1 MMFHDINEYH
11 NSFSIY
17 VTMHFPFFQVDQY
30 LYHMRLSDETLLE
43 IAKRFRKEMEKGLG
57 ATTHP
62 TASVKMLPT
71 FVRSTPDGTGTVPT
85 GRGLEAPLPGGDLDD
100 FAQGPKE
107 LCTPGMVL
115 WF

>member
-1 MMFHDINEYH
+1 MRLY
-11 NSFSIY
+11 S
-17 VTMHFPFFQVDQY
+17 FPFFQVDQY

-43 IAKRFRKEMEKGLG
+43 ISKRFRKEMEKGLA

-71 FVRSTPDGTGTVPT
+71 FVRSTPDGTGAAP
-85 GRGLEAPLPGGDLDD
+85 GGMALGAPLPGGDVGG

-107 LCTPGMVL
+107 LHASEDSWVSSFRKQPWL
-115 WF
+115 I

>member
-43 IAKRFRKEMEKGLG
+43 IAKRFRKEM
-57 ATTHP
+57 
-62 TASVKMLPT
+62 
-71 FVRSTPDGTGTVPT
+71 
-85 GRGLEAPLPGGDLDD
+85 
-100 FAQGPKE
+100 
-107 LCTPGMVL
+107 
-115 WF
+115 